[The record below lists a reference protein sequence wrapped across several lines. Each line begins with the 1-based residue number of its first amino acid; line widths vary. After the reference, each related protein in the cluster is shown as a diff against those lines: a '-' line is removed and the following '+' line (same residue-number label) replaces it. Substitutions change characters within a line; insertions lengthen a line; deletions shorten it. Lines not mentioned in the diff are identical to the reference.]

1 VSVEDRV
8 RSHFD
13 ADAKRFDAIYDER
26 KGPVAHLIDDVWRGV
41 VQRRF
46 ELALERLAPFKGKRI
61 LDVGTGS
68 GRYCVAYARR
78 GARAVGIDFAAAMI
92 DLARQH
98 AREAG
103 VDEAC
108 DFRVG
113 SFPDAVTGETFDA
126 SSAMGYFDYVE
137 DTVTHLKKMREL
149 TTGRMIVSF
158 PKSREFRAPLRRLRF
173 RIAGTPLFLF
183 SRAQVESVLD
193 AAGLEGAEM
202 IDLGRDYIAI
212 ADA

>member
-1 VSVEDRV
+1 MSVEDQV

-13 ADAKRFDAIYDER
+13 ADAKRFDAIYDED
-26 KGPVAHLIDDVWRGV
+26 KGPVARLIDDVWRGV
-41 VQRRF
+41 VQRRLQ
-46 ELALERLAPFKGKRI
+46 LALERLAPFEGKRI

-68 GRYCVAYARR
+68 GRYCVAYAQR
-78 GARAVGIDFAAAMI
+78 GARAVGIDFAEAMI

-113 SFPDAVTGETFDA
+113 SFPDAVTAETFDA

-137 DTVTHLKKMREL
+137 DTVAHLRKMREL
-149 TTGRMIVSF
+149 TTGRMIMSF

-183 SRAQVESVLD
+183 SRAQVDTVLA
-193 AAGLEGAEM
+193 AAGLGGAEL

-212 ADA
+212 ADP

>member
-1 VSVEDRV
+1 MSVEDRV

-13 ADAKRFDAIYDER
+13 ADATRFDAIYDER
-26 KGPVAHLIDDVWRGV
+26 KGLVAHLIDDVWRGV
-41 VQRRF
+41 VQRRL
-46 ELALERLAPFKGKRI
+46 EVTLERLAPFEGKRI

-78 GARAVGIDFAAAMI
+78 GAQAVGIDFAEAMI
-92 DLARQH
+92 ELARRH
-98 AREAG
+98 AAEAG
-103 VDEAC
+103 VDDAC

-113 SFPDAVTGETFDA
+113 SFPDAVQDETFDA
-126 SSAMGYFDYVE
+126 SSAMGYFDYVKE
-137 DTVTHLKKMREL
+137 PVTHLEKMREV
-149 TTGRMIVSF
+149 TSGRMIVSF

-173 RIAGTPLFLF
+173 RVAGTPLFLF
-183 SRAQVESVLD
+183 SRAQVDSVLD
-193 AAGLEGAEM
+193 AAGLGGAEL

>member
-1 VSVEDRV
+1 VSVEERV

-26 KGPVAHLIDDVWRGV
+26 KGPVAHFIDDVWRGV
-41 VQRRF
+41 VQRRL
-46 ELALERLAPFKGKRI
+46 ELTLELLAPYEGKRI

-68 GRYCVAYARR
+68 GRYCVAYAQR
-78 GARAVGIDFAAAMI
+78 GGHAVGVDFAEAMI

-98 AREAG
+98 AAEAG

-108 DFRVG
+108 EFRVG
-113 SFPDAVTGETFDA
+113 SFPDVVTGETFDA

-137 DTVTHLKKMREL
+137 DTVSHLEKMREM
-149 TTGRMIVSF
+149 TSGRMVASF

-183 SRAQVESVLD
+183 SRARVDSVLD
-193 AAGLEGAEM
+193 AAGLGGAEI
-202 IDLGRDYIAI
+202 IDLGRDYIVV
-212 ADA
+212 ADG

>member
-13 ADAKRFDAIYDER
+13 ADAKRFDAIYDEH
-26 KGPVAHLIDDVWRGV
+26 KGPVAHLVDDVWRGV
-41 VQRRF
+41 VQRRL
-46 ELALERLAPFKGKRI
+46 ELTLERLAPFEGKRI

-68 GRYCVAYARR
+68 GRYCVAYAQR
-78 GARAVGIDFAAAMI
+78 GAHAVGIDLAEAMI

-98 AREAG
+98 ARHAG
-103 VDEAC
+103 VQDAC

-113 SFPDAVTGETFDA
+113 AFPDAVTGETFDA
-126 SSAMGYFDYVE
+126 ASAMGYFDYVE
-137 DTVTHLKKMREL
+137 DTVAHLEKMREL

-158 PKSREFRAPLRRLRF
+158 PKSRELRAPLRWLRF

-183 SRAQVESVLD
+183 SRARVDAVLD
-193 AAGLEGAEM
+193 AAGLRGAEL
-202 IDLGRDYIAI
+202 IDLGRDYVVV

>member
-1 VSVEDRV
+1 MSVEDQV
-8 RSHFD
+8 RAHFD
-13 ADAKRFDAIYDER
+13 ADAKRFDAIYDEG
-26 KGPVAHLIDDVWRGV
+26 KGPVASLIDDVWRGV

-46 ELALERLAPFKGKRI
+46 HLALERLAPFEGKRI

-68 GRYCVAYARR
+68 GRYCVAYAQR
-78 GARAVGIDFAAAMI
+78 GAQAVGVDFAEAMI
-92 DLARQH
+92 HLARQH

-103 VDEAC
+103 VAEAC

-126 SSAMGYFDYVE
+126 ASAMGYFDYVE
-137 DTVTHLKKMREL
+137 DPVMHLVKMREI
-149 TTGRMIVSF
+149 TTGRMIMSF

-183 SRAQVESVLD
+183 SRARFDFVLE
-193 AAGLEGAEM
+193 AAGLGTVEV